1 VIGRAVVALAALR
14 TYLQAMKVMTS
25 VQLSEDLIE
34 AIDDRA
40 RRRNEDRSSVI
51 EAAVRAFVVLPA
63 PRGGADLDILN
74 RFADELNLEA
84 EDVLAYLAIP

>member
-1 VIGRAVVALAALR
+1 
-14 TYLQAMKVMTS
+14 MKVTTS

-51 EAAVRAFVVLPA
+51 EAAVRAFIVLPA

-84 EDVLAYLAIP
+84 EDVLAYQVIP